1 MECCL
6 SKYQFYAAG
15 LTFARGRK
23 IVTMDNELAGMSGS
37 AGDRPEIF
45 SFDKENELLKGRSEK
60 AANLV
65 DAVWDALILGIIMAI
80 YDFITRGVIGVSS
93 TFFSTTAMIIYF
105 WYCMIKQL
113 ANGII
118 YWKYALIPYYPY
130 IVKEGDTLK
139 VIICTASDMDYLLK
153 SRKLEE
159 EPEKIPKELLRG
171 EYVNGFSILE
181 YHNCRY
187 MKESRRF
194 YYFKGDA
201 RKKKNVKLK
210 LPKIYCN
217 HDRLKQIN

>member
-1 MECCL
+1 M
-6 SKYQFYAAG
+6 Y
-15 LTFARGRK
+15 
-23 IVTMDNELAGMSGS
+23 NELAGMNGP
-37 AGDRPEIF
+37 AGGGPEIF

-60 AANLV
+60 VANLV
-65 DAVWDALILGIIMAI
+65 DAVWDATILGVITVI
-80 YDFITRGVIGVSS
+80 YEFITRAIIGVSS
-93 TFFSTTAMIIYF
+93 TFFSTTAVIIYF
-105 WYCMIKQL
+105 SYCMIKEL
-113 ANGII
+113 KNGMI

-139 VIICTASDMDYLLK
+139 VIVCTASDMDYLLK
-153 SRKLEE
+153 SRKVEE

-171 EYVNGFSILE
+171 EYVNGFTILE